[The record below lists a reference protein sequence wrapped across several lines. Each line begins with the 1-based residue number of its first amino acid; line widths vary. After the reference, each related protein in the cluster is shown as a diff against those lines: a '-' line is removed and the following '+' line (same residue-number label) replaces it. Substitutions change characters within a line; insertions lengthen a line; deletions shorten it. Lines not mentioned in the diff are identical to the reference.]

1 MATAVRGPCHWMR
14 AATSRSSWRIRCTN
28 CGAEFTDERWRA
40 VERVGWG
47 TAQEPR
53 PSLCGDCDRQA
64 DTDVQQAWPGAH
76 RHQEHDQAVPEQK
89 AGGTWLSR
97 FRR

>member
-1 MATAVRGPCHWMR
+1 VRR
-14 AATSRSSWRIRCTN
+14 AAQKQVAEREARRPVCTG
-28 CGAEFTDERWRA
+28 CGAKFTDERWRA

-53 PSLCGDCDRQA
+53 PSLRGDCDRQA
-64 DTDVQQAWPGAH
+64 VTDVQQAWPGAH
-76 RHQEHDQAVPEQK
+76 RHHEQGQSVPEQE
-89 AGGTWLSR
+89 AGGSWLSR